1 MKKAIFWIAVA
12 FTTIALVIP
21 LILREFSYNMVEWM
35 NNIDDKVSEAFR
47 KLEKWAYNYT
57 KQEEY

>member
-1 MKKAIFWIAVA
+1 MKKVIFWIAVA

-21 LILREFSYNMVEWM
+21 LILREFAYNMVEWM

-47 KLEKWAYNYT
+47 KFEKWAYKYD
-57 KQEEY
+57 K